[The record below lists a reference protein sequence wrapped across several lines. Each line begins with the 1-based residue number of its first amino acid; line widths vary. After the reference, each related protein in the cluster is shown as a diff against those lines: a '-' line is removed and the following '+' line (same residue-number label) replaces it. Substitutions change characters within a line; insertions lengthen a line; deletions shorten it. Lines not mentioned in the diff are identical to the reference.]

1 MQTAGNQLEETV
13 GKLGEEALMVR
24 LDHNEKLENIAAHQ
38 RNVDKEI
45 TQLQKDMVEQD
56 MINKEQH
63 DRITHLEKII
73 EDLVGRITKIEDKA

>member
-1 MQTAGNQLEETV
+1 
-13 GKLGEEALMVR
+13 MVR
-24 LDHNEKLENIAAHQ
+24 LDHKEKLDNLSTHQ

-73 EDLVGRITKIEDKA
+73 EDLVGRIATIEDKT

>member
-1 MQTAGNQLEETV
+1 
-13 GKLGEEALMVR
+13 MVR

-73 EDLVGRITKIEDKA
+73 EDLVGRIATIEDKA